1 MFNKLIRRKI
11 LHNKRTICRLCES
24 KEIKLVLPL
33 DPILLGEHY
42 LNTPSVNKEMRF
54 PIDIYQ
60 CCECNAA
67 QTLDDIDP
75 NFLWKD
81 YTYFSGQTKA
91 ILRHFNEF
99 AEQIIHNYSIDKKIN
114 VLDIGSNDG
123 SLLKQFKKRGHKV
136 QGFDPASTVA
146 NVANKEGIATI
157 ISLFDESSAKL
168 NLGDKKFELITA
180 FNVFAHSEDMD
191 SMIKAVK
198 NHLTDDGLFCFEVQ
212 SLKAIAQKK
221 ILGTFFHEHMI
232 HYSVLSA
239 KNFLESNDLKIIN
252 FWENNIQNG
261 SIIFICNKKNSLKF
275 PQEDL
280 KISNEILKEK
290 SLGLHNGDWAKNFEK
305 YISLNKSE
313 LNKILL
319 DLEKKN
325 IKKIPAY
332 GAARSGPTLAI
343 QFGLD
348 QKITK
353 IFDDHLSKIGKYA
366 PFNNLYV
373 EKTNNLNSVEHPYTV
388 ILAYI
393 HFKTIIKKHIRY
405 IEEGGSFIIL
415 WPEVLIVNKNN
426 YLDILN
432 KY

>member
-1 MFNKLIRRKI
+1 M
-11 LHNKRTICRLCES
+11 HHKRTNCRLCKS

-33 DPILLGEHY
+33 KPILLGEHY
-42 LNTPSVNKEMRF
+42 LDSPSLNEEMRF
-54 PIDIYQ
+54 PINIYQ
-60 CCECNAA
+60 CRECNTV

-91 ILRHFNEF
+91 ILKHFDEF
-99 AEQIIHNYSIDKKIN
+99 AEKIIHKYSIDKKIN

-123 SLLKQFKKRGHKV
+123 SLLKQFKKRGHRV

-146 NVANKEGIATI
+146 NVACKEGIPTI

-168 NLGDKKFELITA
+168 NLGARKFELITA
-180 FNVFAHSEDMD
+180 FNVFAHSEDMH

-212 SLKAIAQKK
+212 SLKAISNKK

-239 KNFLESNDLKIIN
+239 KNFLEYNDLKIID
-252 FWENNIQNG
+252 FLENNIQNG
-261 SIIFICNKKNSLKF
+261 SIIFICIKKISF
-275 PQEDL
+275 QYPQENT
-280 KISNEILKEK
+280 KIFNEILEEK
-290 SLGLHNGDWAKNFEK
+290 SLGLHDGHWAINFEK
-305 YISLNKSE
+305 YITSNKAK
-313 LNKILL
+313 LKKIFQ
-319 DLEKKN
+319 DLKKEN

-353 IFDDHLSKIGKYA
+353 IFDDHFSKIGKYA

-373 EKTNNLNSVEHPYTV
+373 EKTNNLNAVEDKYTV

-393 HFKTIIKKHIRY
+393 HFKKIIKKNNRY

-432 KY
+432 